1 MKKLYYVYMM
11 SNISKMIYTGMTSDL
26 EFRVYQHKNKQM
38 EGFTKKYNLYKLVYY
53 EDTDD
58 VSYAILREKE
68 IKGWRGEK
76 KIALIESM
84 NPNWNDLAKDW
95 SS

>member
-11 SNISKMIYTGMTSDL
+11 SNVSRMIYTGMTSDL
-26 EFRVYQHKNKQM
+26 ELRVYQHKNKLV
-38 EGFTKKYNLYKLVYY
+38 EGFTKKYNLHKLVYY
-53 EDTDD
+53 DDTDD
-58 VSYAILREKE
+58 VSFAIKREKE
-68 IKGWRGEK
+68 IKGWRREK